1 MGFLNKLISKLTKN
15 KKSDTGD
22 EIKTEEKVEKT
33 ENINEV
39 EEVEKVEEKGYE
51 YQEHNLEY
59 FNHCKKRLEK
69 YNKYSVKTP
78 DVQVDKIDNIVQTS
92 NSNSMRPYCDSN
104 NSNENLVEDNT
115 NRYYEDDY
123 SKKERIVD
131 ITNQQFTFNRTDSNF
146 NVNGYD
152 PDRRSEEFMYDLNN
166 DARIGIN
173 TDAERFNESLITDRD
188 EY

>member
-39 EEVEKVEEKGYE
+39 KEVEKVEEKSYAF
-51 YQEHNLEY
+51 QEHYSDY
-59 FNHCKKRLEK
+59 FNQCEKRLKKFNECSLK
-69 YNKYSVKTP
+69 LSEIQIDN
-78 DVQVDKIDNIVQTS
+78 IDNIVQTN
-92 NSNSMRPYCDSN
+92 NSNSMRPHYNSN
-104 NSNENLVEDNT
+104 NSDENLVEDNT
-115 NRYYEDDY
+115 NRYYEDDI

-173 TDAERFNESLITDRD
+173 TDAERFNESLITDKS